1 MNNDGDRSMISIA
14 EAEMFALDA
23 WHDGAQMAW
32 HDAYWAVQNL
42 MASYARKQPR
52 GSGDPATRNAL
63 KRLAELFK
71 QRSERQRAR

>member
-1 MNNDGDRSMISIA
+1 MNNNGDRAMISMA

-32 HDAYWAVQNL
+32 HDAYWTVQNL

-52 GSGDPATRNAL
+52 GEAATRNAL

-71 QRSERQRAR
+71 QRSERQRSR